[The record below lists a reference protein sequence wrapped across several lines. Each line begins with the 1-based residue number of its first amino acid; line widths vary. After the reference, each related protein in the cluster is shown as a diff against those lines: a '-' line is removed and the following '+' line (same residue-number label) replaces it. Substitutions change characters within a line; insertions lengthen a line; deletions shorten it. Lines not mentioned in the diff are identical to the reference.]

1 MSRLVYN
8 AIRTPDGTLLESTHV
23 HDFKAHEDAN
33 GETYVV
39 DGGLD
44 YLKRSSGHKEP
55 AEELSL
61 SVDDPQEQVGKVVK
75 WGNYGINGDSP
86 LEWKS
91 LRDMRLDHLKACV
104 TNVPTMKAVVRTCM
118 LREIEWRGEQRQ

>member
-8 AIRTPDGTLLESTHV
+8 AIRTPDGTVLESLHR
-23 HDFKAHEDAN
+23 HNFKAHEDAN
-33 GETYVV
+33 GQTYIL

-44 YLKRSSGHKEP
+44 YIRRSVNLEAP
-55 AEELSL
+55 AEDL
-61 SVDDPQEQVGKVVK
+61 SVYIDDPQEQVGKVVM

-91 LRDMRLDHLKACV
+91 LRDMRLDHLKACI
-104 TNVPTMKAVVRTCM
+104 TNVPNMEAHMRTCM
-118 LREIEWRGEQRQ
+118 LREIEWREE